1 MLKQVFSREQGLR
14 TWGFVA
20 DTSGKWEKRERL
32 RCGEASVRLLCI
44 HRIFDT

>member
-20 DTSGKWEKRERL
+20 DTSVKAGKEREAEMR
-32 RCGEASVRLLCI
+32 
-44 HRIFDT
+44 